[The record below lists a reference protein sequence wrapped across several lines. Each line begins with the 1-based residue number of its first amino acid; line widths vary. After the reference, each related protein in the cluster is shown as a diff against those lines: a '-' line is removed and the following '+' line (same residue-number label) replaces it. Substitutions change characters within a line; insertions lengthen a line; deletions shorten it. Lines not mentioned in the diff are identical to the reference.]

1 VSMASPGYPVTVTSQ
16 HAGVP
21 DAGMR
26 VFAFS
31 GDEYTLYY
39 GDTNADGQV
48 TLLLPPGQ
56 YRFRGDIGGQEFW
69 SGGENHCTIPDC
81 TSASISTSVV
91 TVTIAN
97 IAGHP
102 EIGWSVQAYDGEI
115 PVGLSRTTNGNGMV
129 TLWLTAGSYRFRAAR
144 YDAVFWS
151 DEVNHC
157 DVPSCSEVSMT
168 SPAYPV
174 TVTSLH
180 GGVPDAGM
188 RVFAFN
194 GNTYT
199 LYYGDTNADGQVTLL
214 LPPGEYRF
222 RGDIGGQEYWSG
234 SENHCMVPNCTSA
247 SINTS
252 TVMVTISNAADHP
265 EIGWVVQAYDGD
277 SPMGPS
283 QTTDGNGKVTLWL
296 TDGNYRFR
304 AERYDAVF
312 WSADAGHCD
321 VPSCTDVAM
330 VSPST
335 PVVVTALNGETP
347 ISGMR
352 VFAFNGDSY
361 TGYYGDTNADGQVTI
376 LLPDGQYRFRGD
388 FGGQEYW
395 SGSENHCTVPDCT
408 EAVITIPE

>member
-1 VSMASPGYPVTVTSQ
+1 MTSPAYPVTVTSQ

-48 TLLLPPGQ
+48 TLLLPPGS

-69 SGGENHCTIPDC
+69 SGSENHCTVPDC
-81 TSASISTSVV
+81 TSAGISTSVV

-115 PVGLSRTTNGNGMV
+115 PVGPSRTTNGNGKV
-129 TLWLTAGSYRFRAAR
+129 TLWLTDGSYRFRAAR

-151 DEVNHC
+151 DEANHC
-157 DVPSCSEVSMT
+157 DVPSCTEVSLT
-168 SPAYPV
+168 SPSYPV
-174 TVTSLH
+174 IVTSQH

-194 GNTYT
+194 GATYT
-199 LYYGDTNADGQVTLL
+199 GYYGDTNTDGQVTLL

-234 SENHCMVPNCTSA
+234 SENHCTVPDCTSVG
-247 SINTS
+247 INT
-252 TVMVTISNAADHP
+252 TMVTLIIANEAGHL
-265 EIGWVVQAYDGD
+265 EIGWSVQAYDGEI
-277 SPMGPS
+277 PVGPS
-283 QTTDGNGKVTLWL
+283 RTTDGNGMVMLWL
-296 TDGNYRFR
+296 DSGSYRFR
-304 AERYDAVF
+304 AARYDAVF
-312 WSADAGHCD
+312 WSDEVNHCD
-321 VPSCTDVAM
+321 IPSCVEVMMT
-330 VSPST
+330 SPSY
-335 PVVVTALNGETP
+335 PVVVTALNGSVP
-347 ISGMR
+347 AAGMR
-352 VFAFNGDSY
+352 VFAFSGDEY
-361 TGYYGDTNADGQVTI
+361 TLYYGDTNTDGQVTI
-376 LLPDGQYRFRGD
+376 LLPPGEYRFRGD
-388 FGGQEYW
+388 VGGQQYW

-408 EAVITIPE
+408 SAVIDFSGP